1 MFYVVCLFLRRI
13 FNKLEMC
20 MKYVYDVQLAN
31 LNEIVK
37 ILTYLCI
44 HLTYSSNCSINF
56 FNNITD
62 AKLKKHLRH
71 FL

>member
-1 MFYVVCLFLRRI
+1 
-13 FNKLEMC
+13 
-20 MKYVYDVQLAN
+20 MKYVYDVQPAN